1 MWKYLC
7 KNVLDFTWCGMGQGQ
22 GAGVLSQR
30 KTSKKIFLRKSN
42 MSEILKVKYKF
53 SSEEEDKG
61 KVLQVKL
68 V

>member
-1 MWKYLC
+1 
-7 KNVLDFTWCGMGQGQ
+7 MGQGQ